1 METLYNFVK
10 LLLLQCHMLETALLN
25 VFFFLF
31 YSLSLLKLKLFWSIF
46 IGRLQ
51 RDSPAPFLFFL
62 NINLFI
68 LIGG

>member
-31 YSLSLLKLKLFWSIF
+31 TLGPLQGSAKGCEAHLLTE
-46 IGRLQ
+46 
-51 RDSPAPFLFFL
+51 
-62 NINLFI
+62 
-68 LIGG
+68 